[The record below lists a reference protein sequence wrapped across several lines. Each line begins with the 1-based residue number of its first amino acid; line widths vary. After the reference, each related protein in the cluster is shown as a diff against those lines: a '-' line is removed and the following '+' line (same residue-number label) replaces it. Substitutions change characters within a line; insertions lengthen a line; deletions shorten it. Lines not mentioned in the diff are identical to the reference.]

1 MPRVRIG
8 ELELFHTA
16 DGAGEPVLLVMGLGG
31 EHHAWDLVRRELAR
45 RYHLVLLDN
54 RDAGASDE
62 ARGRYG
68 TGDMAADALGVIDH
82 LGIER
87 FHVVGASMGGA
98 IAQHLALLAP
108 TRVATLTLVAT
119 WGRTDAFL
127 ATILA
132 SWRLMVE
139 RLSPEQFLAALAPWA
154 FTYRFLEAPAP
165 EVIAL
170 QGAARARGIGRA
182 TAERFAAEG
191 AAVLLADVAAE
202 AGAAAAAAIR
212 AGGGR
217 AEFVATDVTRE
228 ADIAAMI
235 AAAVECF
242 GKLDILVNNAGAG
255 RFVPFER
262 LEPAEWDRLLA
273 VNLRAVYLGCRHAL
287 AALRQRGGGAI
298 VNLASQSGLQGQAMN
313 EAYCAAK
320 AGVILLTRSL
330 ARELAPEGIRV
341 NCLCPGGTD
350 TAMLRGFVDTA
361 PTQGTGLAAPPMGRL
376 VPLSTLNRPREMA
389 YCLARAEVRVLVAV
403 RRFLRHDYVAGLEEG
418 APGLPALR
426 EAVWLAPPAEGDAVD
441 LAPLRAPAAP
451 LAAAV

>member
-62 ARGRYG
+62 ARGPYG

-165 EVIAL
+165 EVVAIGT
-170 QGAARARGIGRA
+170 GAARGIGRG

-202 AGAAAAAAIR
+202 GAAAAAAIR

-228 ADIAAMI
+228 AEVAAMV
-235 AAAVECF
+235 AAAVERF
-242 GKLDILVNNAGAG
+242 GRLDILVNNAGAG

-287 AALRQRGGGAI
+287 AALRRSGGGAI

-313 EAYCAAK
+313 AAYCAAK

-350 TAMLRGFVDTA
+350 TAMLRG
-361 PTQGTGLAAPPMGRL
+361 
-376 VPLSTLNRPREMA
+376 
-389 YCLARAEVRVLVAV
+389 LVASAPS
-403 RRFLRHDYVAGLEEG
+403 LEAGH
-418 APGLPALR
+418 
-426 EAVWLAPPAEGDAVD
+426 
-441 LAPLRAPAAP
+441 
-451 LAAAV
+451 

>member
-8 ELELFHTA
+8 ELELFHTV

-45 RYHLVLLDN
+45 RYRLVLLDN

-62 ARGRYG
+62 ARGPYG

-165 EVIAL
+165 EVVAL
-170 QGAARARGIGRA
+170 QAAARERGLLKSVAAYQRQVDACLAHDTLALLPLLRTPSLVLVGEDDILTPPRYARALGAALPRGEVVLVPASGHA
-182 TAERFAAEG
+182 CFLETPKPLAER
-191 AAVLLADVAAE
+191 VL
-202 AGAAAAAAIR
+202 
-212 AGGGR
+212 
-217 AEFVATDVTRE
+217 
-228 ADIAAMI
+228 
-235 AAAVECF
+235 
-242 GKLDILVNNAGAG
+242 
-255 RFVPFER
+255 RF
-262 LEPAEWDRLLA
+262 
-273 VNLRAVYLGCRHAL
+273 
-287 AALRQRGGGAI
+287 
-298 VNLASQSGLQGQAMN
+298 
-313 EAYCAAK
+313 
-320 AGVILLTRSL
+320 L
-330 ARELAPEGIRV
+330 AR
-341 NCLCPGGTD
+341 
-350 TAMLRGFVDTA
+350 
-361 PTQGTGLAAPPMGRL
+361 
-376 VPLSTLNRPREMA
+376 
-389 YCLARAEVRVLVAV
+389 
-403 RRFLRHDYVAGLEEG
+403 H
-418 APGLPALR
+418 
-426 EAVWLAPPAEGDAVD
+426 
-441 LAPLRAPAAP
+441 P
-451 LAAAV
+451 LAA

>member
-1 MPRVRIG
+1 MSR
-8 ELELFHTA
+8 
-16 DGAGEPVLLVMGLGG
+16 LGG
-31 EHHAWDLVRRELAR
+31 
-45 RYHLVLLDN
+45 
-54 RDAGASDE
+54 
-62 ARGRYG
+62 
-68 TGDMAADALGVIDH
+68 
-82 LGIER
+82 
-87 FHVVGASMGGA
+87 
-98 IAQHLALLAP
+98 
-108 TRVATLTLVAT
+108 RVAIVT
-119 WGRTDAFL
+119 
-127 ATILA
+127 
-132 SWRLMVE
+132 
-139 RLSPEQFLAALAPWA
+139 
-154 FTYRFLEAPAP
+154 
-165 EVIAL
+165 
-170 QGAARARGIGRA
+170 GAARGIGRA

-287 AALRQRGGGAI
+287 AALRQSGGGAI

-361 PTQGTGLAAPPMGRL
+361 PTQGTPLAAPPMGRL
-376 VPLSTLNRPREMA
+376 ARPDEI
-389 YCLARAEVRVLVAV
+389 
-403 RRFLRHDYVAGLEEG
+403 
-418 APGLPALR
+418 
-426 EAVWLAPPAEGDAVD
+426 
-441 LAPLRAPAAP
+441 
-451 LAAAV
+451 AAAALFLVSDDASFVTGVALPVDGGATA